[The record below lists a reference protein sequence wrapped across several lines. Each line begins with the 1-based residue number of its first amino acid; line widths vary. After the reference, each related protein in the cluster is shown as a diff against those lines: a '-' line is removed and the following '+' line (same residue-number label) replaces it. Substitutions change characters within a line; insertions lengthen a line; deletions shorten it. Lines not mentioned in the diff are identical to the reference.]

1 MRVEEGVTGEHDRED
16 GEDQRRLLRASRATL
31 RNLHFM
37 LKVVESQQRE
47 LPDSSGLVWL
57 LLQVSMFALEAV
69 AMACVREDGLN
80 I

>member
-1 MRVEEGVTGEHDRED
+1 MGEGVTGERDRED

-47 LPDSSGLVWL
+47 LPDSSGLV
-57 LLQVSMFALEAV
+57 
-69 AMACVREDGLN
+69 
-80 I
+80 